1 MFSRKRPIY
10 FFLLEN
16 TVIVFL
22 EMFVNSIGMIFAGQ
36 YLNGICYG
44 FYFVLVPSYAAKVVP
59 YHLRNI
65 SIGSSNMALIGGNLL
80 GQGMTAG
87 TQSIETAWAYRAP
100 FALQWF
106 WVIEIDEILA
116 MLEKTTRLEKEND
129 KSSSYLE
136 CFKGMNLRRTEI
148 AALPYAIQQG
158 TSVFFGMVT
167 YFLTLS
173 GLRTDHAF
181 LMGVDLLSSEVVS
194 GLQLLFMLVGF
205 LDLAPNYN
213 SRPGIGWAQS
223 VMIVIAYGV
232 YMGTTGPSSWVIMS
246 ETSTTRLRTK
256 TVGLGQVLCDI
267 LYVVAAIGL
276 PHEINPDEANWRGKT
291 AWLYGGFA
299 FVGLVWAYFRL
310 PETKG
315 RTYKELDILF
325 HLKVPMN
332 KFKTQE
338 VEVAIGLAQNE
349 VGPTD
354 VADKIDKS
362 AAGDSEERRV

>member
-1 MFSRKRPIY
+1 
-10 FFLLEN
+10 
-16 TVIVFL
+16 
-22 EMFVNSIGMIFAGQ
+22 
-36 YLNGICYG
+36 
-44 FYFVLVPSYAAKVVP
+44 
-59 YHLRNI
+59 
-65 SIGSSNMALIGGNLL
+65 
-80 GQGMTAG
+80 
-87 TQSIETAWAYRAP
+87 
-100 FALQWF
+100 
-106 WVIEIDEILA
+106 
-116 MLEKTTRLEKEND
+116 
-129 KSSSYLE
+129 
-136 CFKGMNLRRTEI
+136 
-148 AALPYAIQQG
+148 
-158 TSVFFGMVT
+158 
-167 YFLTLS
+167 
-173 GLRTDHAF
+173 
-181 LMGVDLLSSEVVS
+181 
-194 GLQLLFMLVGF
+194 MLVGF